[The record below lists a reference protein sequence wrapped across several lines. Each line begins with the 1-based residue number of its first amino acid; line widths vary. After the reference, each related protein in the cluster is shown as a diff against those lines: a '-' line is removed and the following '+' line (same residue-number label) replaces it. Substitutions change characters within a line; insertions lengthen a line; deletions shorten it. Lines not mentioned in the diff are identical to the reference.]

1 MARLEQKVLMQEIV
15 QAIDF
20 NSMSNF
26 EKRCIMKVTGLGMI
40 LCMTRRIK

>member
-15 QAIDF
+15 QAIDL
-20 NSMSNF
+20 NSMSNG
-26 EKRCIMKVTGLGMI
+26 EKLFIMEVTGLGMI